1 MTEKAEQND
10 KEYDG
15 PFFDFTVSEEVMDAQ
30 TREAY
35 YRLRFV
41 ALNRSDNSLLPE
53 GRVMTLAEVESALG
67 VELGEPLQPK
77 PCC

>member
-1 MTEKAEQND
+1 MTKKAEQND

-15 PFFDFTVSEEVMDAQ
+15 ALFDFTVGPEAMDAQ

-35 YRLRFV
+35 FRLRFV
-41 ALNRSDNSLLPE
+41 ALNRDDASLLPE

-67 VELGEPLQPK
+67 VELNEPIAPK

>member
-1 MTEKAEQND
+1 MTKKGEVLD

-15 PFFDFTVSEEVMDAQ
+15 RLFDFTVGPESMDAQ
-30 TREAY
+30 TREAF

-41 ALNRSDNSLLPE
+41 ALNRDDPSLLPE

-67 VELGEPLQPK
+67 VELSEPIAPK